1 MKKLTR
7 YTLILGIIALTA
19 FMLAA
24 CGGNA
29 VEATQCPEPEACPE
43 CEECPEPE
51 VDTGPEVPFL
61 EAWQSSGHADI
72 EAEAFRHWDE
82 EDPVAIPAD
91 CARCHSTHG
100 YRDYVGADGT
110 AFGSVEAENFPTDST
125 VECVACHN
133 SATLALTSV
142 VMPSGAEITGLGAEA
157 RCMQCHQGRE
167 SGLSVAAAVEG
178 MDEDTA
184 NEELGFINVHYFAAA
199 ATKYGTLAN
208 GGYQY
213 EGKTYDGNFA
223 HVEEFNTCNECHN
236 PHTLEVQVAACAN
249 CHEGV
254 ETVEDLHDVRMVGSA
269 VDYDGDGDIEEGI
282 YYEIEGLSAQLYS
295 AIQTYAADAG
305 TPLVYDSDAYPYFF
319 VDTDGNGE
327 TSEDEANYG
336 NAYNAWTPRLLK
348 AAYNFQVVQKD
359 PGGFAHGGKYLIQLL
374 VDSIEDLGSDVSG
387 FARIDHGHFAG
398 SEEAFRHWD
407 EDGEVSASCA
417 KCHSAEGLPFFLEV
431 GASMAQEPSNGFQCT
446 TCHTP
451 EEFPARRE
459 VSSVTFPS
467 GLTVSSEEP
476 QDYFLCI
483 SCHQGRESTT
493 SVNAAIAKAGVADN
507 AVSADLRFIN
517 IHYFAAGATK
527 WGTEAKGGY
536 EFAGKEYNGY
546 FPHLADSVE
555 TCTDCHDAHELEID
569 TNMCA
574 GCHGTEDLT
583 TIRMTTQGDFDGD
596 GDDTEGIAMEIA
608 GLKEILWTS
617 IQDYT
622 VANDLP
628 ELVDLGYYP
637 YFSGVD
643 GNYESWTPNLLRA
656 VYNYQYV
663 SKDPG
668 AFAHNGVYI
677 LQLLYDSI
685 QAVGGNMSGLVR
697 P

>member
-7 YTLILGIIALTA
+7 YILILGMIALTA
-19 FMLAA
+19 LLLTA

-29 VEATQCPEPEACPE
+29 AEATQCPEPEACPE

-82 EDPVAIPAD
+82 EDPAAIPAD

-142 VMPSGAEITGLGAEA
+142 MMPSGAEITGLGAEA

-167 SGLSVAAAVEG
+167 SGLSVAAAVDG
-178 MDEDTA
+178 MDEDTV

-305 TPLVYDSDAYPYFF
+305 TPLVYDSAAYPYFF

-327 TSEDEANYG
+327 TSEDEAIYD

-431 GASMAQEPSNGFQCT
+431 GASMPQEPSNGFQCT
-446 TCHTP
+446 TCHNP

-493 SVNAAIAKAGVADN
+493 SVDAAIAEAGVADN
-507 AVSADLRFIN
+507 AVSTDLGFIN
-517 IHYFAAGATK
+517 VHYFAAGATK
-527 WGTEAKGGY
+527 YGTEAKGGY

-546 FPHLADSVE
+546 FPHLADAVE

-574 GCHGTEDLT
+574 DCHGTEDLT

-628 ELVDLGYYP
+628 ELVDLGHYP

-643 GNYESWTPNLLRA
+643 GSYESWTPNLLRA